1 LFVGLHIVRGI
12 MVAIQIAIRVAAEDM
27 VEGVPSFL
35 AKQN

>member
-12 MVAIQIAIRVAAEDM
+12 KAAIQIAIKVAAKDKAE
-27 VEGVPSFL
+27 EVPSFL

>member
-12 MVAIQIAIRVAAEDM
+12 MEAIQIAIKVTAEDM
-27 VEGVPSFL
+27 AEEVPSFL